1 MAVEQIDGYRAAE
14 LIEQGAVV
22 LDLRQPADFAR
33 GHIEG
38 AVSVPFD
45 ERFADAVVAA
55 VPHADQ
61 PVIVCCYAGVMSSMA
76 AKLLDQGGYT
86 SVYDFGSIDSWPY
99 ELVSE

>member
-22 LDLRQPADFAR
+22 LDLRQPADFAG

-38 AVSVPFD
+38 AVNVPFD
-45 ERFADAVVAA
+45 GRFADAVVAA

-86 SVYDFGSIDSWPY
+86 NVYDFGSIQEWPY
-99 ELVSE
+99 ELVAE